1 MRVAE
6 NLNAA
11 LHAVL
16 AADPGAHLLGEDI
29 ADPYGGAFKVTRG
42 LSERYPDRVLTT
54 PISELSRSSVSNSS
68 VSALS
73 RAHTVSAASSVH
85 PPRKADN
92 AVRNACADSGSRA

>member
-29 ADPYGGAFKVTRG
+29 ADPYGGAFKITRG

-54 PISELSRSSVSNSS
+54 PISEAGITGVACSPC
-68 VSALS
+68 
-73 RAHTVSAASSVH
+73 AAT
-85 PPRKADN
+85 R
-92 AVRNACADSGSRA
+92 RWWR